1 MIAPWAFK
9 PFAYTAAT
17 TTMGSFPIF
26 AAVAHEIDVNSEGEW
41 RPSETEP
48 PLAHAA
54 NAMLMQHSIPLAAQG
69 SLPWRTSPIRPF
81 KSDPAGGIYTTLS
94 LQ

>member
-1 MIAPWAFK
+1 
-9 PFAYTAAT
+9 
-17 TTMGSFPIF
+17 MGSFRIF
-26 AAVAHEIDVNSEGEW
+26 AAEAHEINVKSVGE
-41 RPSETEP
+41 RRLCETEP